1 MREVHVRLVKAQVSK
16 FKSVTDTTQFTV
28 DEKVTALVGKNESG
42 KTAVLQALYRLNP
55 LASGHPVGFEDLRDY
70 PRRYRSR
77 DRKTISTT
85 APVELT
91 FELEDADRA
100 SVEGTF
106 GPGAMSGSFTL
117 SCRYGETSLY
127 WQDDIDDLRV
137 LRHLVASS
145 GLDPDRYMQGDV
157 ETTIAGLAADTQA
170 PAATTLATDLS
181 TRNLA
186 NEVRQHLYRHLPRF
200 QYFDEYNILPGSVS
214 VHRLQTV
221 AENDLSAGERTALSL
236 LRLAGVESAE
246 FSEAE
251 YEPRKAAL
259 EAAANQLTD
268 ELFDYWTQNTD
279 LSVELDIEFRPT
291 PGSPVPEP
299 WLQIRV
305 RNQRHRVTLNMA
317 ERSKGFIWFFSFLA
331 AFSEYADEDRR
342 VVLLDE
348 PGTSLHARA
357 QSDLLRFIDERIA
370 PHHQVIYTTHSLF
383 MIEPTRLARCRTV
396 EDLDTVGTSIS
407 EDIWAARPDTVFPL
421 LGALGVDMTQ
431 TLIIGADQLV
441 VEGPAD
447 VVYLTVMSDLVRQAG
462 GTPLDPRWTLTPVGG
477 LDKIPTFIA
486 LLGGSDLNVTVLM
499 DVAAGGNQK
508 VTGMVQ
514 RGLLDARRLVPLT
527 EITETAEADL
537 EDLFDPAWYLD
548 LLRAS
553 GVAQIPL
560 SASTGGRIVKQAEA
574 ALGAKFDH
582 YQPANYLMRSPGAL
596 LTRIDDATMKRFERL
611 FGRLNA
617 LLD

>member
-1 MREVHVRLVKAQVSK
+1 MRLIKAQVSK
-16 FKSVTDTTQFTV
+16 FKSITDTTEFTV

-42 KTAVLQALYRLNP
+42 KTAVLQALYRLKP
-55 LASGHPVGFEDLRDY
+55 LPSGHPVGFEDLRDY

-77 DRKTISTT
+77 DRATIATT
-85 APVELT
+85 DPVELT
-91 FELEDADRA
+91 FELQDEDRE
-100 SVEGTF
+100 SVELEF
-106 GPGAMSGSFTL
+106 GPAGLSGRFTV
-117 SCRYGETSLY
+117 SRRYGEDTLY
-127 WQDDIDDLRV
+127 WRDDIDDLLV
-137 LRHLVASS
+137 LRHLIAMS
-145 GLDPDRYMQGDV
+145 GLDPDRYMKGDV
-157 ETTIAGLAADTQA
+157 ETTIAGLAADDQA
-170 PAATTLATDLS
+170 AAATTLATALNARDLAS
-181 TRNLA
+181 
-186 NEVRQHLYRHLPRF
+186 EVRQHLSRRLPRF

-214 VHRLQTV
+214 VRRLQTV
-221 AENDLSAGERTALSL
+221 SEEDLDSGERTALSL
-236 LRLAGVESAE
+236 LRLAGVESEE

-291 PGSPVPEP
+291 PGSATPEP

-348 PGTSLHARA
+348 PGTSLHAKA
-357 QSDLLRFIDERIA
+357 QNDLLRFIDERIA
-370 PHHQVIYTTHSLF
+370 PHHQGVYTTHSLF
-383 MIEPTRLARCRTV
+383 MIEPTRLERCRTV
-396 EDLDTVGTSIS
+396 EDVDTVGTRIS

-431 TLIIGADQLV
+431 TLVIGADQLV
-441 VEGPAD
+441 MEGPAD
-447 VVYLTVMSDLVRQAG
+447 VVYLTVMSDVVRRAG
-462 GTPLDPRWTLTPVGG
+462 KTPLDPRWTLTPVGG

-486 LLGGSDLNVTVLM
+486 LLGGSELKVTVLM

-508 VTGMVQ
+508 ITGMVQ

-527 EITETAEADL
+527 EITETAEADI

-553 GVAQIPL
+553 GVGRVPK
-560 SASTGGRIVKQAEA
+560 SALKGGRVVKQAEA
-574 ALGAKFDH
+574 ALGGRYDH
-582 YQPANYLMRSPGAL
+582 YQPANHLMRSPGTL
-596 LTRIDDATMKRFERL
+596 LDAIDPATVERFERL

-617 LLD
+617 LLE